1 MEDFFY
7 GSYLVRRI
15 QSLQR
20 WMFPKAKAHLD
31 RDFVDPVLVQVTLK
45 DTEIVDGIV
54 YYCLNI
60 TWHYSVNDDNDDIES
75 TKSETWTV
83 KKRYS
88 DFNEFYREF
97 RSFDKDNR
105 IPQPDARFPQKD
117 LNNGSLHMMKLGDDS
132 IESRR
137 NELEKWICGYEEICS
152 TDDGIATQEKEK
164 LRQALAFFYCCKQ
177 HVGKMTKVGKVARSE
192 QQKARRAQLRE
203 KLLEKNEASGV
214 EAIAV
219 PVADVAKS

>member
-1 MEDFFY
+1 
-7 GSYLVRRI
+7 
-15 QSLQR
+15 
-20 WMFPKAKAHLD
+20 MFPESHAHLEW
-31 RDFVDPVLVQVTLK
+31 DFLDPVLVEVTLK
-45 DTEIVDGIV
+45 DTEMVNGVV

-60 TWHYSVNDDNDDIES
+60 TWHYSVDDDNYEIES

-88 DFNEFYREF
+88 DFYEFYKEF

-117 LNNGSLHMMKLGDDS
+117 WNSSNLHMMQLNDDH

-137 NELEKWICGYEEICS
+137 NLLEKWICGYEEICS

-164 LRQALAFFYCCKQ
+164 LRKALAWFYCCKQ
-177 HVGKMTKVGKVARSE
+177 HVGRKTKAGKNALSE
-192 QQKARRAQLRE
+192 QQKARRAQVRDR
-203 KLLEKNEASGV
+203 LLEKIRTKKELEQNSKNEASGV
-214 EAIAV
+214 EAI
-219 PVADVAKS
+219 PVADVVKS